1 MSVPSQLC
9 ILVAG
14 MRTRKHWEG
23 SAREACDRQHRALWA
38 YRALRDGFFW
48 GGSLWKPW
56 GVSLQEPRGSIL
68 ASSHT
73 VRTKAQRQEGAWCDP
88 RMGGKP
94 VEAGPGGRE
103 GTQQEGPQSNG
114 EKGGRPDSQKA
125 DRPALAGGRRPTAW
139 TFYISVFHSVHR
151 RRATEIYKPFWV
163 YSGLIY
169 QKSEIPSERNTQVV
183 HNLSERTNISEMRV
197 VSQNT
202 QYEQIIFMCNLE
214 EMIISFSRKL
224 SKYQYWN
231 AHFWGN

>member
-73 VRTKAQRQEGAWCDP
+73 VRTKAQRQEGAGVIPGWGESLWRP
-88 RMGGKP
+88 AR
-94 VEAGPGGRE
+94 EGGRAR
-103 GTQQEGPQSNG
+103 S
-114 EKGGRPDSQKA
+114 
-125 DRPALAGGRRPTAW
+125 RRD
-139 TFYISVFHSVHR
+139 
-151 RRATEIYKPFWV
+151 RRATGRRGDDQTAGKPTDPPWREGGDQQHGHFTYLYFTV
-163 YSGLIY
+163 YTEEEPQRFTSLSGYTQGSFIRN
-169 QKSEIPSERNTQVV
+169 QKYHQKGI
-183 HNLSERTNISEMRV
+183 L
-197 VSQNT
+197 
-202 QYEQIIFMCNLE
+202 
-214 EMIISFSRKL
+214 KL
-224 SKYQYWN
+224 SIIWVREQT
-231 AHFWGN
+231 FQRWG

>member
-114 EKGGRPDSQKA
+114 EKGDDQTAGKPTDPPWREGGDQQHGHFTYLYFTVYTEEEPQRFTSLSGYTQGSFIRNQK
-125 DRPALAGGRRPTAW
+125 
-139 TFYISVFHSVHR
+139 YH
-151 RRATEIYKPFWV
+151 
-163 YSGLIY
+163 
-169 QKSEIPSERNTQVV
+169 QKGI
-183 HNLSERTNISEMRV
+183 L
-197 VSQNT
+197 
-202 QYEQIIFMCNLE
+202 
-214 EMIISFSRKL
+214 KL
-224 SKYQYWN
+224 SIIWVREQT
-231 AHFWGN
+231 FQRWG